1 MDSGVQHPKVFV
13 SHASED
19 KESFVL
25 EFAKKLRDHGVD
37 AWVDQWEMLPGDKL
51 IHKIFE
57 EGLKAPDAFIIV
69 LSTTSVTKPWV
80 REELDVA
87 AVKRISNGMKLIPV
101 VIDDCEIPGVLT
113 ATLYQKFDKP
123 ENYDASF
130 DRVISAIFNLS
141 SKPPLGALPS
151 YALPSPVRMSGRS
164 QSDSLVIHIACEK
177 ALMDGDQYVDPVEAF
192 DLNGTPKLPVQELRD
207 CLEILEEYGAIENLK
222 GIGPG
227 LRPFRITEAGF
238 ELYAREAIPEYSEM
252 RGRVVRCIV
261 NLELTSNNDISSHL
275 GLPIFLTNHLLGNLQ
290 HEGRVKFS
298 QGISNTIKIFHVS
311 AALRREL
318 SEYPVT

>member
-1 MDSGVQHPKVFV
+1 MEPVTRRPKVFV

-19 KESFVL
+19 KDIFVR
-25 EFAKKLRDHGVD
+25 EFARKLRDHGVE
-37 AWVDQWEMLPGDKL
+37 AWFDEWEMLPGDKL

-69 LSTTSVTKPWV
+69 LSKTSVTKPWV

-123 ENYDASF
+123 ESYNASF
-130 DRVISAIFNLS
+130 DRVLSAIFNLS
-141 SKPPLGALPS
+141 SKPPLGDLPA
-151 YALPSPVRMSGRS
+151 YAHPSPVRMPGRS
-164 QSDSLVIHIACEK
+164 ESDSLVIHIACEK
-177 ALMDGDQYVDPVEAF
+177 ALKDGDQYVNPVEAF
-192 DLNGTPKLPVQELRD
+192 DLNGSPKLPVQELRD
-207 CLEILEEYGAIENLK
+207 CLEILEEYGAIESLK
-222 GIGPG
+222 GVGVE

-238 ELYAREAIPEYSEM
+238 ELYAREAISGYSEM
-252 RGRVVRCIV
+252 RGRVVRGIV
-261 NLELTSNNDISSHL
+261 NSGLASNIALSNHL
-275 GLPIFLTNHLLGNLQ
+275 DLPIYLTNHLLGNLQ
-290 HEGRVKFS
+290 HEGRVKLS
-298 QGISNTIKIFHVS
+298 KGISNTIKIFHVS

-318 SEYPVT
+318 SE